1 MKGDHNQ
8 LEKARDISCYF
19 RHNQISCVAGGCACL
34 KALSGKAPFFC
45 SRHFLNT
52 HHQRNCHPC
61 RLKQKKKKL
70 PREARHSVVCNN
82 SDSYGAYFVIAGLTY
97 EENVC
102 LSMPS
107 GVSQSMHFPQ
117 PFPPQH
123 KKLLGI
129 G

>member
-19 RHNQISCVAGGCACL
+19 RQII
-34 KALSGKAPFFC
+34 SGKAPFFC
-45 SRHFLNT
+45 SRHVLNT

-70 PREARHSVVCNN
+70 PREARHSVVSNN
-82 SDSYGAYFVIAGLTY
+82 LDSYGAYFVIAGLTY

-102 LSMPS
+102 LSMLS
-107 GVSQSMHFPQ
+107 GVSR
-117 PFPPQH
+117 
-123 KKLLGI
+123 
-129 G
+129 